1 MSVRT
6 IALIAATAIIAIAC
20 TATVSTE
27 VFARVPAGT
36 TGLHHHH
43 HYHHQGTVRHS
54 GQVRHPQTAAKPP
67 ATVGLGMVGSPYCR
81 PYDYT
86 YDPDHYCGASYIVS
100 W

>member
-1 MSVRT
+1 MSCRT
-6 IALIAATAIIAIAC
+6 VVLIAASVILGIAC
-20 TATVSTE
+20 TATVPTE

-36 TGLHHHH
+36 TRLHHHH
-43 HYHHQGTVRHS
+43 HYHHQGTFHHS
-54 GQVRHPQTAAKPP
+54 GQVRHPQTLAKPP
-67 ATVGLGMVGSPYCR
+67 SPYCW